1 MKIQMSYLMTPV
13 QVQFNPL
20 PKQQKPKYLKK
31 GKKKKKIILKSPR
44 CCQKHF
50 PEFKIL
56 SQSGITF
63 TSCYISSFH
72 MLGICHSVPLL
83 KSSPLSHATE
93 ASNKVHMS
101 PPTCTFHQQPLEE
114 FIIFSGLLQSQY
126 TDIFLEFLRIS
137 WQVLPRTLREQRKQ
151 RLLLRE
157 QRSGASLSKG
167 HLKNLS

>member
-1 MKIQMSYLMTPV
+1 MLKRHIQSWSQDSYEDSDVLPYDTSAGTIQSPPKATKT
-13 QVQFNPL
+13 QVPE
-20 PKQQKPKYLKK
+20 KR
-31 GKKKKKIILKSPR
+31 KKKKKIILKSPR

-93 ASNKVHMS
+93 ASKKVHVS

-114 FIIFSGLLQSQY
+114 FIIIFSRILQS
-126 TDIFLEFLRIS
+126 
-137 WQVLPRTLREQRKQ
+137 
-151 RLLLRE
+151 
-157 QRSGASLSKG
+157 
-167 HLKNLS
+167 

>member
-1 MKIQMSYLMTPV
+1 MLKRHIQSWSQDSYEDSDVLPYDTSAGTIQSPPKATKT
-13 QVQFNPL
+13 QVPE
-20 PKQQKPKYLKK
+20 KR
-31 GKKKKKIILKSPR
+31 KKKKIILKSPR

-63 TSCYISSFH
+63 TSCYITSFH

-93 ASNKVHMS
+93 ASNKVHVS

-114 FIIFSGLLQSQY
+114 FIIFSGILQS
-126 TDIFLEFLRIS
+126 
-137 WQVLPRTLREQRKQ
+137 
-151 RLLLRE
+151 
-157 QRSGASLSKG
+157 
-167 HLKNLS
+167 

>member
-31 GKKKKKIILKSPR
+31 EKKKKIILKSPR

-93 ASNKVHMS
+93 ASKKVHMS

-114 FIIFSGLLQSQY
+114 FIIIFSRILQS
-126 TDIFLEFLRIS
+126 
-137 WQVLPRTLREQRKQ
+137 
-151 RLLLRE
+151 
-157 QRSGASLSKG
+157 
-167 HLKNLS
+167 

>member
-20 PKQQKPKYLKK
+20 PKQQNPKYLKK
-31 GKKKKKIILKSPR
+31 EKKKTILKSPR
-44 CCQKHF
+44 CCQKLF

-56 SQSGITF
+56 SESGITS

-83 KSSPLSHATE
+83 KSSPPSHATE
-93 ASNKVHMS
+93 ASKKVHVS

-114 FIIFSGLLQSQY
+114 FIIIFSGILQSQC
-126 TDIFLEFLRIS
+126 TDIFLEFLPIS
-137 WQVLPRTLREQRKQ
+137 WQVLLSHFLENRGQGPAFPRVI
-151 RLLLRE
+151 
-157 QRSGASLSKG
+157 
-167 HLKNLS
+167 